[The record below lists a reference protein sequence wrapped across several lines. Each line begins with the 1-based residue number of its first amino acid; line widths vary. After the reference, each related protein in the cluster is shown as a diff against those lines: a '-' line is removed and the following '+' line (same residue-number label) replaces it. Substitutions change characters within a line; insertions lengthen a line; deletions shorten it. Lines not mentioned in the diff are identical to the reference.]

1 MGGAAELIL
10 VLRFA
15 EPAALTLGFAGFA
28 ACGLGAERLMP
39 AVAALGQKQLLAM

>member
-15 EPAALTLGFAGFA
+15 EPAALTLGLTGVTTIWF
-28 ACGLGAERLMP
+28 GAELLMP
-39 AVAALGQKQLLAM
+39 PITRIRIE